1 MSGLAV
7 VATRPSPDDP
17 LAALD
22 VVDAPEVKP
31 LDGDTVVPVRAAAL
45 NHHDLWALRGVGAA
59 LESFPCVL
67 GNDGAGDGYVLYP
80 VIGCGE
86 TDACYGCR
94 VGDQSLCRRLTVIGE
109 GRPGTMAPEVA
120 LPAGNVVP
128 SPVTLTTAESACLP
142 AAYMTAYNMLFRASQ
157 PEPGD
162 TVMVTGA
169 TGGLGVAALQLGSA
183 AGFRMVAQVRRPEV
197 APALEALGA
206 EAVITTEDN
215 PKRMIGREVDV
226 VIESVGE
233 ATWGTSL
240 RSLRSGGTIV
250 VAGATSGANPPAD
263 LQRVFWR
270 QIRIAGASLGSL
282 HDFESLVKF
291 VDDKGVKPHIAGMY
305 HVTEA
310 RAAFEHLYRGGPIGK
325 VVLEFD

>member
-1 MSGLAV
+1 MTGLAV
-7 VATRPSPDDP
+7 VATRPSPEDP

-22 VVDAPEVKP
+22 VVEAPEVKP
-31 LDGDTVVPVRAAAL
+31 LDGDTVVAVKAAAL

-67 GNDGAGDGYVLYP
+67 GNDGAGEDYVLYP
-80 VIGCGE
+80 VIGCDD
-86 TDACYGCR
+86 TANCYGCR
-94 VGDQSLCRRLTVIGE
+94 VGDASLCRRLTVIGE
-109 GRPGTMAPEVA
+109 GRPGTMAPSVA
-120 LPAGNVVP
+120 LPARNVVP
-128 SPVTLTTAESACLP
+128 SPVSLTAVEAACLP

-162 TVMVTGA
+162 TVLVTGA

-197 APALEALGA
+197 AAQLEALGA
-206 EAVITTEDN
+206 EMVITTEDN
-215 PKRMIGREVDV
+215 PKAVIGREVDV
-226 VIESVGE
+226 VVESVGE
-233 ATWGTSL
+233 ATWATSL
-240 RSLRSGGTIV
+240 RCLRPGGTIV

-270 QIRIAGASLGSL
+270 QIRIAGASVGSL
-282 HDFESLVKF
+282 DDFESLMKF
-291 VDDKGVKPHIAGMY
+291 VDDRGVKPHIAGRY

-310 RAAFEHLYRGGPIGK
+310 RGAFEHLYRGGPIGK
-325 VVLEFD
+325 IVLELD

>member
-1 MSGLAV
+1 MTGLAV

-22 VVDAPEVKP
+22 IVEAPSVEP
-31 LDGDTVVPVRAAAL
+31 LDGDAVVPVVAAAL

-59 LESFPCVL
+59 LDSFPCVL

-80 VIGCGE
+80 VIGCGD
-86 TDACYGCR
+86 TASCYGCR
-94 VGDQSLCRRLTVIGE
+94 VGDNSLCRRLTVIGE
-109 GRPGTMAPEVA
+109 GRPGTMAPTVA
-120 LPAGNVVP
+120 LPERNVVP
-128 SPVTLTTAESACLP
+128 SPVSLSPAEAACLP

-162 TVMVTGA
+162 TVLVTGA
-169 TGGLGVAALQLGSA
+169 TGGLGVAALQLGAA

-197 APALEALGA
+197 APQLEALGA
-206 EAVITTEDN
+206 DIVITTEDN
-215 PKRMIGREVDV
+215 PKRVIGGEVDV
-226 VIESVGE
+226 VVESVGE
-233 ATWGTSL
+233 ATWATSL

-282 HDFESLVKF
+282 DDFESLAKF
-291 VDDKGVKPHIAGMY
+291 IDDRGVKPHIAARY

-325 VVLEFD
+325 IVLELD